1 MLSHLLAVWSCLNFK
16 SVSRLCIPGVSNF
29 IIVFLYSEYNF
40 MENIFVPDG
49 FGPPRPRIESE
60 SVEGG
65 LNPYSGQVFLQRYC

>member
-1 MLSHLLAVWSCLNFK
+1 
-16 SVSRLCIPGVSNF
+16 
-29 IIVFLYSEYNF
+29 

-49 FGPPRPRIESE
+49 PPRPRSESE